1 MVATLPPEAA
11 FAIPPDDTQPG
22 ADFGG
27 IDMTRNLSTTLR
39 RRRRPDPMQAF
50 ASLPRPLRTWMAQ
63 AVLPWSPASGRR
75 IWVRARAEGTSPDD
89 ILDRLDR
96 AEQKTLARDR
106 LSPAAMSRT
115 FINDQQDTS
124 T

>member
-39 RRRRPDPMQAF
+39 RRR
-50 ASLPRPLRTWMAQ
+50 RPLRTWMAQ

-96 AEQKTLARDR
+96 AEQKTLSRDR
-106 LSPAAMSRT
+106 FSLPAMSRASLT
-115 FINDQQDTS
+115 DQ
-124 T
+124 

>member
-1 MVATLPPEAA
+1 
-11 FAIPPDDTQPG
+11 
-22 ADFGG
+22 
-27 IDMTRNLSTTLR
+27 
-39 RRRRPDPMQAF
+39 
-50 ASLPRPLRTWMAQ
+50 MAQ
-63 AVLPWSPASGRR
+63 AALPWSPASCRR